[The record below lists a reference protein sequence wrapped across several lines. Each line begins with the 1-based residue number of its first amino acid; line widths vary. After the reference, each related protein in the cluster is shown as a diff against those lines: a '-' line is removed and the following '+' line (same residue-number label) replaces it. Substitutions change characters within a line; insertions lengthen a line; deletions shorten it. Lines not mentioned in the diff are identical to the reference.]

1 MRCTVVEPMFDEA
14 FHLSVALAV
23 VVQQDKN
30 GAWYAEARKGVAKL
44 RGILDYIGPSTTFC
58 TRGEHAIA
66 ELVVVLCQYLKN
78 LRVISRFCDNDD
90 LPRPSEYFEQL
101 APLDSEPLPERVH
114 VNFFER

>member
-1 MRCTVVEPMFDEA
+1 MFDEA

-78 LRVISRFCDNDD
+78 LRVIPRFRDNDD
-90 LPRPSEYFEQL
+90 LARPSQHFEQFTS
-101 APLDSEPLPERVH
+101 LDSEPLPRWVH
-114 VNFFER
+114 VHGFERNRYRP